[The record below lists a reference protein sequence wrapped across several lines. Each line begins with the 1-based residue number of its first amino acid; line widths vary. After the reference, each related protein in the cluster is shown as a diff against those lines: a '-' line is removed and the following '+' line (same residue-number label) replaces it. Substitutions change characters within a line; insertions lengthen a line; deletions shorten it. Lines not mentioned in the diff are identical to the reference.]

1 MLSKRLNAITPS
13 YTIGISSKVNEMRS
27 KGINI
32 INLSIGE
39 PDFNV
44 PNSAKTYGI
53 NSLNEDCTKYDLV
66 PGLTVLREEICKKLF
81 QENNCTYSIDEIVL
95 SSGAKHS
102 ITNTLLAITNPG
114 DEVLLP
120 KPYWVSYPEMINLVN
135 ATPIFIDT
143 KKENSFKLTG
153 EELKNHISDKTKL
166 IIINNPSN
174 PTGTIYS
181 KQELNE
187 IVNICIENNIY
198 ILADEIYEKVCFNDN
213 FTSIASLSEEAKNI
227 TITVNGF
234 SKSAAMTGLRLG
246 YSASN
251 KTIAKAI
258 STIQGHLVSHP
269 SLTTQYIG
277 YGALKDCSNEISHM
291 VSVYKSRRDL
301 VTSKLD
307 SIPHVGYVYP
317 EGAFYAFIDLSE
329 LNSLFDYTDSF
340 SIEFCDKLLSK
351 YQVAAVPGIAFGM
364 DDYIRISYACSEY
377 SFLEGLDRIHKLVLD
392 IVSEKQISALS
403 KNI

>member
-1 MLSKRLNAITPS
+1 MLSNRLNSITPS
-13 YTIGISSKVNEMRS
+13 YTIGISSKVSEMRN

-44 PNSAKTYGI
+44 PKEAKQYGI
-53 NSLNEDCTKYDLV
+53 NSLNEDCTKYELV
-66 PGLTVLREEICKKLF
+66 PGLKVLREEICKKLLR
-81 QENNCTYSIDEIVL
+81 ENNCTYSIDEIVL

-102 ITNTLLAITNPG
+102 ITNALLAITNPG
-114 DEVLLP
+114 DEVILP
-120 KPYWVSYPEMINLVN
+120 KPYWVSYPEMISLVN

-153 EELKNHISDKTKL
+153 KELKEHITNKTKL
-166 IIINNPSN
+166 IILNNPSN
-174 PTGTIYS
+174 PTGTVYT
-181 KQELNE
+181 KQELIE

-198 ILADEIYEKVCFNDN
+198 ILADEIYEKICYNDN
-213 FTSIASLSEEAKNI
+213 FVSIASLSEEAKNI
-227 TITVNGF
+227 TITINGF

-258 STIQGHLVSHP
+258 GTIQGHLVSHP

-277 YGALKDCSNEISHM
+277 YGALKECYKDIDYM

-301 VTSKLD
+301 VTSKLN
-307 SIPHVGYVYP
+307 SIPYLDYVYP
-317 EGAFYAFIDLSE
+317 EGAFYAFIDLSK
-329 LNSLFDYTDSF
+329 LKDMFNYNDSL
-340 SIEFCDKLLSK
+340 SIKFCDELLSK

-364 DDYIRISYACSEY
+364 DDYIRISYACSEE
-377 SFLEGLDRIHKLVLD
+377 SFLEGLDRINKLVLD
-392 IVSEKQISALS
+392 IASREENNLLS
-403 KNI
+403 NNI